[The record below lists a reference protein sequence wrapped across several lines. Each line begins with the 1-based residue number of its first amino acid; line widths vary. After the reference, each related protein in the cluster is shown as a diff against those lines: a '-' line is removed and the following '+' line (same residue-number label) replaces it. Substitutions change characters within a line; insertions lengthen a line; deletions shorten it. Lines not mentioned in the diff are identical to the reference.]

1 MQRVQALAARD
12 AVVAGPSAAG
22 GAVRRWLNE
31 DLAALFALA
40 RLPKRAVRERQL
52 VALFEC
58 RRHVTVMLSLLDS
71 AVAAAHL
78 VCFGGTGCGRGLPEE
93 P

>member
-52 VALFEC
+52 MALFEC